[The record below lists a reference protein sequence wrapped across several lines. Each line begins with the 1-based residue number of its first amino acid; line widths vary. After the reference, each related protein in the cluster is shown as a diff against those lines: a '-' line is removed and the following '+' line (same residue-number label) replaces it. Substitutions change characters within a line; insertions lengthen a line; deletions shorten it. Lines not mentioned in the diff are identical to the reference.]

1 MPKHY
6 RPAGKKKEGN
16 AAKYITR
23 SQAVKQL
30 QVSLPIFRKLC
41 ILKGVFPREPK
52 KKVKGNH
59 QTYYHTKDIAFVQ
72 HDPILEKIRQQRTH
86 EKKVKKAVSKKNKD
100 RVQRLKARKPK
111 YILDRLILERYPRF
125 VDALGDLDDCL
136 TMVHLFA
143 ALPTLQN
150 EKVTVKRIQ
159 NCRRLSHEW
168 QAYIVRTHKLRKN
181 FISVKGIYYQVLCFV
196 LHISNV
202 KVFSIFHVHLRL
214 CPECIWTLSFSET
227 RVQAEVEGQ
236 KITWVTPHALQQVLT
251 DDVDFNVMLTFL
263 EFYEAL
269 LAHVNNN
276 LYHSINVKYPPILDP
291 RLEAL
296 AADLYLLSR
305 FVSHKSGA
313 SNMLLQDQTGQ
324 LDESQLTLAQLQH
337 QLIPSE
343 PGTLM
348 QLVEETEVNN
358 DDDDDDETKEC
369 KSLFR
374 NMKFF
379 LSREVPREALLFV
392 ISAFGG
398 MVSWEG
404 DGAPFDET
412 DQSITHQVVDRPSQG
427 HMFLSREYIQPQ
439 WVFDCVNARLILPT
453 EDYLVG
459 KIPPPHLSPFVDNE
473 AVGYIPDYAEKIKQ
487 LKAAARRQVIPVPDV
502 GTDVNDTQ
510 NVLLEGVA
518 SRVEAKEAA
527 ERKQEMLLLEKQYHD
542 ELKMELQR
550 IGNAS
555 SAPQLGSVGHVEA
568 TDDGQSKRDQ
578 TARDSDELDKLLMS
592 RSKRGLL
599 NAIEIR
605 SKQKNDEIE
614 VLKARK
620 RRNLESGG
628 SGKD

>member
-1 MPKHY
+1 
-6 RPAGKKKEGN
+6 
-16 AAKYITR
+16 
-23 SQAVKQL
+23 
-30 QVSLPIFRKLC
+30 
-41 ILKGVFPREPK
+41 
-52 KKVKGNH
+52 
-59 QTYYHTKDIAFVQ
+59 
-72 HDPILEKIRQQRTH
+72 
-86 EKKVKKAVSKKNKD
+86 
-100 RVQRLKARKPK
+100 
-111 YILDRLILERYPRF
+111 
-125 VDALGDLDDCL
+125 
-136 TMVHLFA
+136 
-143 ALPTLQN
+143 
-150 EKVTVKRIQ
+150 
-159 NCRRLSHEW
+159 
-168 QAYIVRTHKLRKN
+168 
-181 FISVKGIYYQVLCFV
+181 
-196 LHISNV
+196 
-202 KVFSIFHVHLRL
+202 
-214 CPECIWTLSFSET
+214 
-227 RVQAEVEGQ
+227 
-236 KITWVTPHALQQVLT
+236 
-251 DDVDFNVMLTFL
+251 
-263 EFYEAL
+263 
-269 LAHVNNN
+269 
-276 LYHSINVKYPPILDP
+276 
-291 RLEAL
+291 
-296 AADLYLLSR
+296 
-305 FVSHKSGA
+305 
-313 SNMLLQDQTGQ
+313 MLLQDQTGQ

-348 QLVEETEVNN
+348 QLVEETEINN
-358 DDDDDDETKEC
+358 DDDDDDDETKEC

-404 DGAPFDET
+404 DGAPFDKT

-439 WVFDCVNARLILPT
+439 WVFDCVNAHLILPT

-502 GTDVNDTQ
+502 GTDVDDTQ

-527 ERKQEMLLLEKQYHD
+527 ERKQQMLLLEKQYHD

-568 TDDGQSKRDQ
+568 TDDGQSERDQ

-599 NAIEIR
+599 NAIDIGNKR
-605 SKQKNDEIE
+605 RNDEIE

-620 RRNLESGG
+620 RRNLESWG